1 MEQPQLD
8 FLVMTIGFSVGM
20 SIFVFRRLLSA
31 RLPLRPASDKAVAA
45 KSEAKDAKGAGLEPD
60 MNGGTAVLPT
70 LSSSSCEPDFEPLPA
85 SERVAA
91 TLVRPK
97 LGSRIPRV
105 PRAKV
110 AKQTVPAPAK
120 PVAHQRQE
128 PKLLASS
135 AGPFVGALVLM
146 AVSVLSGYWL
156 GRADMRS
163 AAEPKVATATAAGRA
178 AELSAVDGR
187 QEGALQQALAPAPAP
202 ALEAAKE
209 AAKKAAALEAVAVA
223 EAPAAA
229 APPVAALAASEL
241 AASAVAVG
249 MPLPAAARNSGV
261 VTMVLQRLEMPLQK
275 IGRVIYARSAY
286 WGTLSVG
293 SPGKPFKVVLDTGSG
308 HLILPS
314 TYCHSETCRAHQRY
328 RRSYSKTA
336 KDIDYDGTIVKPGQ
350 PRDQITVSF
359 GTGEV
364 TGIFIEDIV
373 CLDGNGNWQAGT
385 PAQQLASREYMPEGC
400 MVMRT
405 IAATEMSEDPF
416 QSFTFDGVLGLGLS
430 GLSQAPE
437 FNFLSVVANS
447 VRTWGSQQPQLF
459 AVFLAN
465 NEEEESVVT
474 IGGYVEEHLQGP
486 LAWNPVLH
494 PELGHWMLEIK
505 SLRIDDEPVA
515 FCSEGCRA
523 VVDTGTSL
531 LAVPSNVIAMLEELL
546 SHMDV
551 NCSSLAKLPELAFE
565 LGGESFSLPAD
576 AFVAQALDSAPSYLQ
591 SLARLREVEV
601 GSGTGGPLCQLLL
614 LESPGEVQ
622 GQPLWILGLPF
633 FRKYYAGFHTGARRA
648 ERAIY
653 VASASDECEPR
664 PRAKASRD
672 RAAPHAR
679 SITPSRVYMSRTG

>member
-314 TYCHSETCRAHQRY
+314 TYCHSPTCRAHQRY
-328 RRSYSKTA
+328 RRSGSLTA
-336 KDIDYDGTIVKPGQ
+336 RDINYDGETVEVGS

-364 TGIFIEDIV
+364 SGIFIEDSV
-373 CLDGNGNWQAGT
+373 CLDRSPSLPPGDGKE
-385 PAQQLASREYMPEGC
+385 QLSEGQEAADRC
-400 MVMRT
+400 VSLRM

-416 QSFTFDGVLGLGLS
+416 MSVGFDGVMGLGLP

-437 FNFLSVVANS
+437 FNFLHVMAGN
-447 VRTWGSQQPQLF
+447 VRAAGGRRPNTF
-459 AVFLAN
+459 AVFLAAS
-465 NEEEESVVT
+465 EDEESKVT
-474 IGGYVEEHLQGP
+474 FGGYDEEHLQGEI
-486 LAWNPVLH
+486 AWNPVFQ
-494 PELGHWMLEIK
+494 PELGHWMVEIK
-505 SLRIDDEPVA
+505 RMRIDDHVLD
-515 FCSEGCRA
+515 FCREGCRA
-523 VVDTGTSL
+523 VMDTGTSL
-531 LAVPSNVIAMLEELL
+531 FATPGAIFAEVYSLL
-546 SHMDV
+546 RHE
-551 NCSSLAKLPELAFE
+551 AT
-565 LGGESFSLPAD
+565 
-576 AFVAQALDSAPSYLQ
+576 APSYDCRGAGPKLHIE
-591 SLARLREVEV
+591 LETFTITLEPKDYARLESQLPTDSSAAGEDEQQLAEHSPITQGARTKGDEAGTEEEELEVEMCKPMLM
-601 GSGTGGPLCQLLL
+601 SMDQAAPLGPKLFIM
-614 LESPGEVQ
+614 GEPVLQ
-622 GQPLWILGLPF
+622 
-633 FRKYYAGFHTGARRA
+633 KYYTVYDSEVPQIGFARATHAGH
-648 ERAIY
+648 
-653 VASASDECEPR
+653 
-664 PRAKASRD
+664 
-672 RAAPHAR
+672 
-679 SITPSRVYMSRTG
+679 